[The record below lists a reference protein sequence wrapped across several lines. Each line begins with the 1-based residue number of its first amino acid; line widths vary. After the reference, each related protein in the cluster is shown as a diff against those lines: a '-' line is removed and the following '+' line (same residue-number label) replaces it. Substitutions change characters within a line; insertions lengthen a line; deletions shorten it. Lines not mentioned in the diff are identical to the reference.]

1 MPYKENLEKGDYMNI
16 FISYSHID
24 KEFALKLSSALEA
37 DGYDVFID
45 NKIPIGNNI
54 YKDIGKGIAKADAV
68 IVVIS
73 KNSNGSHF
81 VANETISMLSFLDKG
96 RIPLVIPVVLGKDT
110 PLPADLNRFNYI
122 VIPYESKEDNSNDLS
137 IEYGV
142 HGQKVRLDKSLEKDA
157 IEKIRLILAAHDEKI
172 KRGEEERRKSEEK
185 VKTGL
190 SKYIEDVFTNLKESE
205 KRNKKFAFWLYLV
218 SIVSL
223 IATIVIAVIF
233 VANRDWQT
241 ENIGY
246 MIAYGVTC
254 LFIIIILISLS
265 KLLFT
270 LAKSFMVEAIRCSD
284 RIHAISFGKFFL
296 DAYGAEASR
305 EEVLKAFGSWNID
318 NGSTSFRNQSGE
330 DYDPKIAEIINILK
344 K

>member
-1 MPYKENLEKGDYMNI
+1 
-16 FISYSHID
+16 
-24 KEFALKLSSALEA
+24 
-37 DGYDVFID
+37 
-45 NKIPIGNNI
+45 
-54 YKDIGKGIAKADAV
+54 
-68 IVVIS
+68 
-73 KNSNGSHF
+73 
-81 VANETISMLSFLDKG
+81 MLSFLDKG

-122 VIPYESKEDNSNDLS
+122 VIPYENKDDNSNELS

-142 HGQKVRLDKSLEKDA
+142 HGAKVRLDKSIEKDA
-157 IEKIRLILAAHDEKI
+157 IEKIRLIL
-172 KRGEEERRKSEEK
+172 

-218 SIVSL
+218 SIISL
-223 IATIVIAVIF
+223 ITTIVIAVIF
-233 VANRDWQT
+233 AANRDWKKA
-241 ENIGY
+241 NIEY
-246 MIAYGVTC
+246 MVTYGVTC

-305 EEVLKAFGSWNID
+305 EEVLKAFSSWNID

-330 DYDPKIAEIINILK
+330 DYDPKIAEVLSILRK
-344 K
+344 

>member
-1 MPYKENLEKGDYMNI
+1 MNI

-24 KEFALKLSSALEA
+24 NGFALKLSSALEA
-37 DGYDVFID
+37 DGYEVFID

-73 KNSNGSHF
+73 KSSNRSHF
-81 VANETISMLSFLDKG
+81 VANETISMLSFLGKG
-96 RIPLVIPVVLGKDT
+96 RMPLVIPVVLGTDT
-110 PLPADLNRFNYI
+110 PLPTDLNRFNYI
-122 VIPYESKEDNSNDLS
+122 VIPYENEQSDCENLS
-137 IEYGV
+137 TECNI
-142 HGQKVRLDKSLEKDA
+142 HGPKVKLDKSLEKDA

-172 KRGEEERRKSEEK
+172 KQDEQERRRSEEK

-190 SKYIEDVFTNLKESE
+190 SKYIEDVFVNLNESE
-205 KRNKKFAFWLYLV
+205 KRNKRFAFWLYLV
-218 SIVSL
+218 SILSL
-223 IATIVIAVIF
+223 IATIVIAIAF
-233 VANRDWQT
+233 ATNKDWQT
-241 ENIGY
+241 ASVEY
-246 MIAYGVTC
+246 MIAYGVAC
-254 LFIIIILISLS
+254 LFIVVILISLS
-265 KLLFT
+265 KFLFT

-305 EEVLKAFGSWNID
+305 EEVLKAFSSWNID

-330 DYDPKIAEIINILK
+330 DYDPKILERISALK